1 MPATCQCCG
10 PKIYARYGS
19 GGTRDR
25 CGDTILPA
33 QVEYEMASDDG
44 RAYRLHL
51 GSAGLWEAELRRCG
65 VGQ

>member
-10 PKIYARYGS
+10 PQDIRPLWVW
-19 GGTRDR
+19 GTRDR

-33 QVEYEMASDDG
+33 QVEYEMASNDG